1 MGAVLLWTLLGFAAG
16 SLPLSLWTGRLLAGK
31 DIRRSGDGNPG
42 AANAWRAGGWR
53 TGLPALLLD
62 YGKGAVPTA
71 FAHFSVGLSGWELVP
86 VALAPVAGHA
96 FSPFLGFRGG
106 KAVAATF
113 GAWTGLTLGEVPII
127 LGLLLGLFVFLQ
139 DADAWSLV
147 LGMLALGAYLA
158 FVRHGPLP
166 FLAVWAGHMA
176 ILLWKHAPDL
186 PRRPRFRA
194 WLVRLLRRTR

>member
-1 MGAVLLWTLLGFAAG
+1 MSTVLLWTLVGFAAG
-16 SLPLSLWTGRLLAGK
+16 SLPFSLWVGHLPAGK
-31 DIRRSGDGNPG
+31 DIRRYGDGNPG

-53 TGLPALLLD
+53 VGLPALLLD
-62 YGKGAVPTA
+62 YSKGAVPTA
-71 FAHFSVGLSGWELVP
+71 FAHFSVGLTGWELVP

-96 FSPFLGFRGG
+96 FSPFLRFRGG

-113 GAWTGLTLGEVPII
+113 GAWTGLTLGEVPLI
-127 LGLLLGLFVFLQ
+127 LGLLLGAFVFVQ

-147 LGMLALGAYLA
+147 AGMLALGAYLA
-158 FVRHGPLP
+158 LVRHGPPP

-186 PRRPRFRA
+186 RRGPRLRP
-194 WLVRLLRRTR
+194 WLARLLRRSC

>member
-1 MGAVLLWTLLGFAAG
+1 MAAVFLWTLVGFAAG
-16 SLPLSLWTGRLLAGK
+16 SLPFSLWMGHLLAGK
-31 DIRRSGDGNPG
+31 DIRLYGDGNPG

-62 YGKGAVPTA
+62 YLKGAVPTA
-71 FAHFSVGLSGWELVP
+71 LAHFSVGLAGWALVP
-86 VALAPVAGHA
+86 VALAPVMGHA
-96 FSPFLGFRGG
+96 FSPLLRFRGG

-127 LGLLLGLFVFLQ
+127 LGLTLGLFVFLQ

-147 LGMLALGAYLA
+147 GGMVVLGLYLA
-158 FVRHGPLP
+158 AVRHGPAP

-186 PRRPRFRA
+186 RRRPHPRA
-194 WLVRLLRRTR
+194 WLVHLLGRAR